1 VFMGTRVK
9 GGMRMVKIS
18 LNGSLLN
25 LLQYSIFT
33 LSVRN
38 DGMVA

>member
-9 GGMRMVKIS
+9 GGMRIMKIS
-18 LNGSLLN
+18 LNGSPLN
-25 LLQYSIFT
+25 ILQDSTLT

>member
-9 GGMRMVKIS
+9 GGMRIMKIS
-18 LNGSLLN
+18 LNDLPLN
-25 LLQYSIFT
+25 LLQNSTLT